1 VYYPGVS
8 QLSQA
13 QPVAVKAGE
22 EAEADITMH
31 RLKTFEIS
39 GRVICAA
46 GRAANVSVSA
56 EPADDSVSEFD
67 SHGLT
72 DQTGSFRLRAI
83 PPGTYYILA
92 VRRDQGTGSFE
103 CRARQKIEV
112 SGNID
117 SLTLAQGASTT
128 IQGRLKVDRS
138 PVRFERIHVAL
149 VPTDRSLTGSRC
161 QPKKD
166 GRFEIESVPEGNYRI
181 AIDGLPS
188 NLYVESVRLGPDD
201 LLEKGLQVE
210 GSFSGPIE
218 VVLGSAGAQL
228 EGSVT
233 DDDGAG
239 IGAQLRLVPD
249 PLTPYNHFRI
259 HRTTTDQMGH
269 FSLPDV
275 APGKYQLFAKPL
287 IASDSASLKSE
298 SQPVTLSENDHQTIQ
313 MKLAKRRESE
323 GERQ

>member
-1 VYYPGVS
+1 
-8 QLSQA
+8 
-13 QPVAVKAGE
+13 VKAGE
-22 EAEADITMH
+22 EAQADITPV
-31 RLKTFEIS
+31 KTFEIS

-56 EPADDSVSEFD
+56 EPADDGVSKFD

-72 DQTGSFRLRAI
+72 DETGSFRLRGI

-92 VRRDQGTGSFE
+92 VRRHQGTGSFE
-103 CRARQKIEV
+103 CRAGQKIEV

-128 IQGRLKVDRS
+128 IQGRLKVDGS
-138 PVRFERIHVAL
+138 PVGFERSHVAL
-149 VPTDRSLTGSRC
+149 VPTDRSLTGS
-161 QPKKD
+161 QGQANKD
-166 GRFEIESVPEGNYRI
+166 GRFEIESVPEGNYKI

-188 NLYVESVRLGPDD
+188 NLYVKSVRLGPDD

-210 GSFSGPIE
+210 GSLSGQIE
-218 VVLGSAGAQL
+218 IILGSAGAQL

-233 DDDGAG
+233 DDDGVG

-249 PLTPYNHFRI
+249 PLTPYNHLRI

-269 FSLPDV
+269 FSLPHV
-275 APGKYQLFAKPL
+275 APGKYQLLAKPL
-287 IASDSASLKSE
+287 TSSDSALLQSE
-298 SQPVTLSENDHQTIQ
+298 SHLVTLSENDHQTIQ
-313 MKLAKRRESE
+313 MKVAKRRESE